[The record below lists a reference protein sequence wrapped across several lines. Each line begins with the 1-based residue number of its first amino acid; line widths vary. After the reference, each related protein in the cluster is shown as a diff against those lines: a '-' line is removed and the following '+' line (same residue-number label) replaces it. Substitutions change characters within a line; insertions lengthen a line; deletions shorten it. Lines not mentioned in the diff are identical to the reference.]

1 MKNKGNDEYKA
12 QNYNAALRYYSEA
25 INLCPE
31 LAAYYGNRS
40 ACQIML
46 GNHRAALQDSKTA
59 VRLDDKF
66 EKGYVRV
73 AKCSIG
79 LGDLMSFEQ
88 AVQRL
93 RELEARPEV
102 QLKLEIQQL
111 GHLRDW
117 EQRSMQCYEK
127 EDFRTVVFH
136 MDSAIKVAP
145 SCHRYKLLKA
155 ECLAQLG
162 RVDDA
167 CDLAV
172 TVMKVDS
179 NSADAVYVRGLC
191 LYYGDNLDKAV
202 QHFQQALQ
210 MDPDHAKAK
219 QARILARKWKELK
232 EKGNQLFNVRV
243 AYFVCLSIRS
253 QSDILLSYSPASTVR
268 RCWCTRRCWQW
279 TRAR

>member
-31 LAAYYGNRS
+31 SPAYYGNRS
-40 ACQIML
+40 ACQMML
-46 GNHRAALQDSKTA
+46 GNHKAALQDSKTA
-59 VRLDDKF
+59 IRLDNKF
-66 EKGYVRV
+66 EKGYLRA
-73 AKCSIG
+73 AKCSIA
-79 LGDLMSFEQ
+79 LGDLIGFEQ
-88 AVQRL
+88 AAQKL
-93 RELEARPEV
+93 RELDPKANL
-102 QLKLEIQQL
+102 QLKVELQQL
-111 GHLRDW
+111 AQLRDL
-117 EQRSMQCYEK
+117 EQKSMACYEK

-136 MDSAIKVAP
+136 MDSAVKIAP

-155 ECLAQLG
+155 ESLAQLG

-179 NSADAVYVRGLC
+179 NSADAIYVRGLC

-210 MDPDHAKAK
+210 LDPDHAKAK
-219 QARILARKWKELK
+219 QARLLARKWKELK
-232 EKGNQLFNVRV
+232 EKGNQLFNVSRGEWIMEDN
-243 AYFVCLSIRS
+243 CNSGLKCNNCPLSRS
-253 QSDILLSYSPASTVR
+253 GQN
-268 RCWCTRRCWQW
+268 
-279 TRAR
+279 

>member
-1 MKNKGNDEYKA
+1 MKTKGNDEYKA

-31 LAAYYGNRS
+31 SAAYYGNRS
-40 ACQIML
+40 ACQMML
-46 GNHRAALQDSKTA
+46 SNHRAALEDAKTA

-73 AKCSIG
+73 AKCSIA
-79 LGDLMSFEQ
+79 LGDLLSCEQ
-88 AVQRL
+88 AAQRL
-93 RELEARPEV
+93 RELDARAATQ
-102 QLKLEIQQL
+102 QLKGELQQL
-111 GHLRDW
+111 AQLRSL
-117 EQRSMQCYEK
+117 EQRAMASYEK
-127 EDFRTVVFH
+127 ADYRTVVFH
-136 MDSAIKVAP
+136 MDSAIKIAP

-179 NSADAVYVRGLC
+179 NSADAIYVRGLC
-191 LYYGDNLDKAV
+191 LYYGDHLDKAV

-210 MDPDHAKAK
+210 LDPDHAKAK
-219 QARILARKWKELK
+219 QARLLARKWRELK
-232 EKGNQLFNVRV
+232 ERGNQLFNVSV
-243 AYFVCLSIRS
+243 VCGFVFSIW
-253 QSDILLSYSPASTVR
+253 LLR
-268 RCWCTRRCWQW
+268 LI
-279 TRAR
+279 